1 MKKLLLAA
9 PLALA
14 FCGALPA
21 QQSSQ
26 PLFASAA
33 LSAAP
38 VENHLDSS
46 LVPALSMPL
55 VAPALPRPAL
65 PEAPPAPQYGAFRD
79 EGYKWDL
86 GIGYEYVHF
95 KASPFS
101 LNLSGLHTDLT
112 YNFKDWIGV
121 EGNLI
126 SAFGGEVYSGRS
138 TYVLYTVGPRIGW
151 GPSQH

>member
-1 MKKLLLAA
+1 MKRLLLAA

-14 FCGALPA
+14 FCATLPA
-21 QQSSQ
+21 QQASQ
-26 PLFASAA
+26 PVFASAA

-38 VENHLDSS
+38 VENHIDSS

-55 VAPALPRPAL
+55 SARALPPALPD
-65 PEAPPAPQYGAFRD
+65 APPAPQYGAFRD

-112 YNFKDWIGV
+112 Y
-121 EGNLI
+121 
-126 SAFGGEVYSGRS
+126 
-138 TYVLYTVGPRIGW
+138 
-151 GPSQH
+151 